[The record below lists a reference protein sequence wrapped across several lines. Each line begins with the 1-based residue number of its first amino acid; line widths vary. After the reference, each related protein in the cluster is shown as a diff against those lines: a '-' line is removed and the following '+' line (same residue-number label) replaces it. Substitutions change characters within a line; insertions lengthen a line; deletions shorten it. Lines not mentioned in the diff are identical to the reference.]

1 MARVTVEE
9 CIDKIPN
16 RFEMVLTAAKRARQ
30 MYNGAEATLE
40 INNDKPTVVA
50 LREIEAGNIGVE
62 VLAEPEFFS
71 VEEAEPKMP
80 TF

>member
-1 MARVTVEE
+1 MARVTAED

-16 RFEMVLTAAKRARQ
+16 
-30 MYNGAEATLE
+30 
-40 INNDKPTVVA
+40 

-62 VLAEPEFFS
+62 VLTEPNSFS
-71 VEEAEPKMP
+71 VEEAEPKVL